1 LIDRESLRLM
11 CSHDYRPSLVGSAI
25 LDWTGLTAEERAHR
39 VWGMEEGKKEEP
51 VERKAQ

>member
-1 LIDRESLRLM
+1 MIDRATVRKM
-11 CSHDYRPSLVGSAI
+11 CEHEYRPSLIGSAI
-25 LDWTGLTAEERAHR
+25 PDWAGLSAEERAHR

>member
-1 LIDRESLRLM
+1 MIDREGVRKM
-11 CSHDYRPSLVGSAI
+11 CSHEYSVSLVGQAI
-25 LDWTGLTAEERAHR
+25 VDWAGLTAEERAHR